1 MTMQPENHEQI
12 PEETVKVAKA
22 AFPKGNAY
30 LGLRDELKIIYTDE
44 TFADMFPKRG
54 QPAESPGRLA
64 LVTVLQFAEGL
75 SDRQAADAVRS
86 RIDWKYLLGLELS
99 DPGFDYSVLSE
110 FRSRL
115 ISHGAE
121 ERLLD
126 KLVELLKAHKLIKE
140 RGCQR
145 TDATH
150 IQTAVRQ
157 LNRLEKVGETLRAA
171 LNSLASA
178 APDWLRER
186 VPQEWYERYGSR
198 VEAYRLPKKEPEWE
212 AYAVQVG
219 EDGYRLLGWAYELGS
234 PQEVRDNPA
243 VEILRRVWVQEYY
256 RVDDHTDW
264 RKPDNAPPG
273 EQRIQSPYDPEARY
287 SKKREIG
294 WVGYKA
300 HLTETCDND
309 QPHLIVHV
317 ETTPATR
324 ADSTMVP
331 NIHQALADKQV
342 LPGEH
347 LLDSGYINASH
358 ILEAQERYGIRIIG
372 HPIPDSSWQAQANQG
387 FALAQF
393 TIDWAKQ
400 VVTCPAQH
408 QSRGWYPGKDKQ
420 GTPMISVCFSK
431 RDCQPCQSRQ
441 ACTHKDQGGRTLGF
455 RTQAEYG
462 ALQKLR
468 QNVQTEEFKQKY
480 RQRAGIE
487 GTISQGVRRC
497 DLRYTRYIGLAKTH
511 LQNLAIGAAI
521 NLARLFTWLCE
532 LPLAKTRTS
541 AFASLMVPAT

>member
-1 MTMQPENHEQI
+1 MTLQPENLEQI
-12 PEETVKVAKA
+12 PEDTVKVAKA

-30 LGLRDELKIIYTDE
+30 LRLRDELKIIYTDE
-44 TFADMFPKRG
+44 DFADLFPKCG

-64 LVTVLQFAEGL
+64 LVTVLQFTEGL

-86 RIDWKYLLGLELS
+86 RIDWKYLLGLDLS

-115 ISHGAE
+115 IYHGAE
-121 ERLLD
+121 ERMLD
-126 KLVELLKAHKLIKE
+126 KLVEVLKAQKLIKE

-150 IQTAVRQ
+150 VQTAVRQ

-171 LNSLASA
+171 LNSLASI

-186 VPQEWYERYGSR
+186 APQEWYERYGSR

-212 AYAVQVG
+212 AYAIQVG
-219 EDGYRLLGWAYELGS
+219 EDGYRLLGWVYEADS
-234 PQEVRDNPA
+234 PREIRDNTA

-264 RKPDNAPPG
+264 RKPGNAPPG
-273 EQRIQSPYDPEARY
+273 EQRVQSPYDPEARY
-287 SKKREIG
+287 SKKRETA

-300 HLTETCDND
+300 HFTETCDED

-324 ADSTMVP
+324 ADSAMVP
-331 NIHQALADKQV
+331 TIHQALADKQV

-347 LLDSGYINASH
+347 LLDSGYINASN
-358 ILEAQERYGIRIIG
+358 IVEAKERYGICIIG
-372 HPIPDSSWQAQANQG
+372 HPIPDTSWQTRANQG
-387 FALAQF
+387 FGLSQF

-400 VVTCPAQH
+400 VVMCPAQH
-408 QSRGWYPGKDKQ
+408 QSNRWRPDKDKQ
-420 GTPMISVCFSK
+420 GTPIVSVSFSE
-431 RDCQPCQSRQ
+431 RDCLPCKSRQ
-441 ACTHKDQGGRTLGF
+441 DCTHKEKGGRTLCF
-455 RTQAEYG
+455 RMQAEYE

-468 QNVQTEEFKQKY
+468 QDVHTEEFKQKY
-480 RQRAGIE
+480 SKRAGVE

-497 DLRYTRYIGLAKTH
+497 DLRHTRYIGQAKTH
-511 LQNLAIGAAI
+511 LQHLVIGAAI
-521 NLARLFTWLCE
+521 NLARLFAWLCE
-532 LPLAKTRTS
+532 LPLAQTRTS
-541 AFASLMVPAT
+541 AFASLRIPAT